1 MTWTL
6 SWTTA
11 DPCPVFNSVKF
22 QGLFWPII
30 WWIRLRLDG
39 CKHVTISRYRGKSRE
54 ELIREA
60 QKI

>member
-1 MTWTL
+1 MTWNL

-22 QGLFWPII
+22 RGLLWPLI
-30 WWIRLRLDG
+30 WWFRLRRAG

-60 QKI
+60 TCA